1 MSGIGR
7 DKGACKFQ
15 EDALGPPVLKHACA
29 AKLCRGQHPPTRFVL
44 CLLGR
49 RRCCWASKPKPRLPG
64 SGLSKPASRN
74 PSTPWFQLI
83 ADALEHYTQTKAVY
97 QALEPNQ
104 PWL

>member
-7 DKGACKFQ
+7 DKGACECR
-15 EDALGPPVLKHACA
+15 EDALGPPVLELACA
-29 AKLCRGQHPPTRFVL
+29 AKLCRRQHPPAGFVL
-44 CLLGR
+44 CLPAR
-49 RRCCWASKPKPRLPG
+49 RRCCWTTKPKPAPG
-64 SGLSKPASRN
+64 TGLSKPTSRN
-74 PSTPWFQLI
+74 PSIPWLQLI